1 MLGLVKFD
9 LLVLGIPVNLDFDT
23 PGTLCDISSRQNSK
37 VSFHLCHLCTAQCLG
52 YALGYECP
60 IFFFF
65 FKLSTAPLFPKLYNN
80 IV

>member
-1 MLGLVKFD
+1 MLGLVEFD

-37 VSFHLCHLCTAQCLG
+37 VSFYLCHLCTARCLG

-60 IFFFF
+60 IE
-65 FKLSTAPLFPKLYNN
+65 LLGCL
-80 IV
+80 IVYVYRRIFLLN